1 MRRKSLPGGG
11 TRVEEAGGTDVEGW
25 TIGVWTVDDVRT
37 VEVDDTGGVK
47 VAAVTLVE
55 ESGVTTVVKVDL
67 ILFEN
72 GGVELT
78 AVDIDEGTE
87 LGKKL
92 EEDAGRVTRFA

>member
-1 MRRKSLPGGG
+1 LLDAGGG
-11 TRVEEAGGTDVEGW
+11 TGVEEAGDTDVEGW
-25 TIGVWTVDDVRT
+25 TIGVWTEVDVRT
-37 VEVDDTGGVK
+37 VELDDTVGVK
-47 VAAVTLVE
+47 VAAVALVE
-55 ESGVTTVVKVDL
+55 EDGVTTVVKVDP

-92 EEDAGRVTRFA
+92 EEDAVRVTRFAQT